1 MGEFAKWRLKR
12 RWWAS
17 GDGGYP
23 PSLPRY
29 PLWNRKLGEL
39 VYEDLVYSFM
49 SIIGATMVLVVG
61 LENMWNIVVSLFE
74 EILLLSEDTRA
85 CHKY

>member
-1 MGEFAKWRLKR
+1 MVGI
-12 RWWAS
+12 
-17 GDGGYP
+17 P
-23 PSLPRY
+23 PLCRDI
-29 PLWNRKLGEL
+29 LFGQDRKLGEL